1 MRAVYRPPMIL
12 QDAYSTFQTILDPMP
27 LDTFL
32 DSVLGQRFIKIPGN
46 AQSARAKLFGD
57 DPLQLALES
66 FEVLAPRM
74 GCHSEA
80 PLGPHPLI
88 EPLASAEA
96 FEAKIEAF
104 YSLGY
109 TVRLRDIRKLSP
121 ALDEFLRAMES
132 IFHTP
137 ATVEAFVSRGDAH
150 APVHHDDYDI
160 IVVQLT
166 GKKRWFISTERSEL
180 PNVWKTAP
188 EGTVLLGPHEVLEV
202 NVGDLLYLPR
212 GTRHRVDAM
221 ADSFHLSI
229 GFIPLTMREA
239 IIAALDHLSEFDRSF
254 RELADPRLA
263 LSIRNN
269 NFGALPERIREGLA
283 KLHSIS
289 QSDDF
294 VAQSLQRRSSRAIAD
309 LEKLPAPQGKVSLSA
324 GSLLRQSPV
333 GVAHL
338 MATAQK
344 IDLSHPGG
352 HVYIH
357 RGVEDSVAFM
367 VGNREFRVRDIP
379 GEIGD
384 DVRVALAEKFVSAGL
399 FEVVAG

>member
-1 MRAVYRPPMIL
+1 MIL

-46 AQSARAKLFGD
+46 AQSARARLFGD
-57 DPLQLALES
+57 NPLQRALDS
-66 FEVLAPRM
+66 FEVLAPRI

-80 PLGPHPLI
+80 PLGPHPVI
-88 EPLASAEA
+88 EPLPSAEA
-96 FEAKIEAF
+96 FKAKIEAF
-104 YSLGY
+104 YALGY
-109 TVRLRDIRKLSP
+109 TVRLRDIRALSS
-121 ALDEFLRAMES
+121 ALDEFLRAMEA
-132 IFHTP
+132 IFHQP
-137 ATVEAFVSRGDAH
+137 ATVEAFISRSDAH

-160 IVVQLT
+160 IVVQLS
-166 GKKRWFISTERSEL
+166 GRKRWYISTERSEL

-188 EGTVLLGPHEVLEV
+188 EGAILLGPHDVLEV
-202 NVGDLLYLPR
+202 NAGDLLYLPR
-212 GTRHRVDAM
+212 GTKHRVDAM

-254 RELADPRLA
+254 REFADPRLA

-269 NFGALPERIREGLA
+269 NFGALPEKIREGLA
-283 KLHSIS
+283 KLQSVS
-289 QSDDF
+289 RSDDF
-294 VAQSLQRRSSRAIAD
+294 VAQALQRRSSRAIAD
-309 LEKLPAPQGKVSLSA
+309 LEKLPAPKGRVTLSPA
-324 GSLLRQSPV
+324 SLLRQSPLAV
-333 GVAHL
+333 SHL

-357 RGVEDSVAFM
+357 RGVEDSVAFIA
-367 VGNREFRVRDIP
+367 GAREFHVRDIP
-379 GEIGD
+379 GEVGD
-384 DVRVALAEKFVSAGL
+384 DVRIALAEKFVSAGL
-399 FEVVAG
+399 FEVVSG

>member
-1 MRAVYRPPMIL
+1 MIL
-12 QDAYSTFQTILDPMP
+12 QDAYTTFQKILDPLP

-46 AQSARAKLFGD
+46 AQNARAHLFGD
-57 DPLQLALES
+57 NPLQLALDS
-66 FEVLAPRM
+66 FEVLAPRI

-80 PLGPHPLI
+80 PLGPHPVI
-88 EPLASAEA
+88 EPLSSAEA
-96 FEAKIEAF
+96 FKAKIEAF
-104 YSLGY
+104 YALGY
-109 TVRLRDIRKLSP
+109 TVRLRDIRALSP
-121 ALDEFLRAMES
+121 ALDEFLRAMEC
-132 IFHTP
+132 IFHQP
-137 ATVEAFVSRGDAH
+137 ATVEAFISRGDAH

-160 IVVQLT
+160 IVVQLS
-166 GKKRWFISTERSEL
+166 GRKRWFISTERSEL

-188 EGTVLLGPHEVLEV
+188 DGAILLGPHEVLEV

-212 GTRHRVDAM
+212 GTKHRVDAM

-239 IIAALDHLSEFDRSF
+239 IIATLDYLSEFDRSF
-254 RELADPRLA
+254 REFADPRLA

-269 NFGALPERIREGLA
+269 NFGTLPEKIREGLA
-283 KLHSIS
+283 KLHSVS
-289 QSDDF
+289 RSDDF
-294 VAQSLQRRSSRAIAD
+294 VAQALQRRSSRAIAD
-309 LEKLPAPQGKVSLSA
+309 LEKLPAPKGKITLSSA
-324 GSLLRQSPV
+324 SRLRQSPLAV
-333 GVAHL
+333 SHL

-357 RGVEDSVAFM
+357 RGVEESVAFI
-367 VGNREFRVRDIP
+367 VANREFQVRDIP

-384 DVRVALAEKFVSAGL
+384 DVRIALAEKFVGAGL

>member
-1 MRAVYRPPMIL
+1 MIL
-12 QDAYSTFQTILDPMP
+12 QDAYSTFQKILDPMP

-46 AQSARAKLFGD
+46 AQSARAHLFGD
-57 DPLQLALES
+57 DPLQLALDS

-80 PLGPHPLI
+80 PLGPHPVI
-88 EPLASAEA
+88 EPLPSAEA
-96 FEAKIEAF
+96 FKAKIEAF

-132 IFHTP
+132 IFHQPT
-137 ATVEAFVSRGDAH
+137 TVEAFISRGDAH

-160 IVVQLT
+160 IVVQLS
-166 GKKRWFISTERSEL
+166 GKKRWFISNERSDL
-180 PNVWKTAP
+180 PNVWKTVP
-188 EGTVLLGPHEVLEV
+188 EGAVILGPHDIVEVD
-202 NVGDLLYLPR
+202 VGDFLYLPR
-212 GTRHRVDAM
+212 GTKHRVDAM

-239 IIAALDHLSEFDRSF
+239 IIATLDHLSEYDRSF
-254 RELADPRLA
+254 RESVDPRLA

-269 NFGALPERIREGLA
+269 NFGTLPEKIREGLA
-283 KLHSIS
+283 KLQSVS
-289 QSDDF
+289 RSDDF

-309 LEKLPAPQGKVSLSA
+309 LEKLPAPQGKVTLSA
-324 GSLLRQSPV
+324 ASLLRQSPLAV
-333 GVAHL
+333 THL

-357 RGVEDSVAFM
+357 RGVEESVAFI
-367 VGNREFRVRDIP
+367 VGNREFHVRDIP

-384 DVRVALAEKFVSAGL
+384 DVRVALAEKFVGAGL

>member
-1 MRAVYRPPMIL
+1 MIL
-12 QDAYSTFQTILDPMP
+12 QDAYSTFQKILDPMP

-32 DSVLGQRFIKIPGN
+32 DSVLGQRFVKIPGN
-46 AQSARAKLFGD
+46 AQSARAHLFGD
-57 DPLQLALES
+57 NPLQLALDS
-66 FEVLAPRM
+66 FEVLAPRI

-80 PLGPHPLI
+80 PLGPNPVI
-88 EPLASAEA
+88 EPLPSAEA
-96 FEAKIEAF
+96 FKAKIEAF

-121 ALDEFLRAMES
+121 ALDEFLRAMEA
-132 IFHTP
+132 IFHQP
-137 ATVEAFVSRGDAH
+137 ATVEAFISRGDAH

-180 PNVWKTAP
+180 PNVWKTVP
-188 EGTVLLGPHEVLEV
+188 EGAVILGPHEVVEV
-202 NVGDLLYLPR
+202 DAGDFLYLPR
-212 GTRHRVDAM
+212 GTKHRVDAM

-239 IIAALDHLSEFDRSF
+239 IIATLDHLSEYDRAF
-254 RELADPRLA
+254 RESVDPRLA
-263 LSIRNN
+263 LSIRSN
-269 NFGALPERIREGLA
+269 NFGALPEKIREGLA
-283 KLHSIS
+283 KLQNVSR
-289 QSDDF
+289 SDDF

-309 LEKLPAPQGKVSLSA
+309 LEKLPASKGSVTLSPA
-324 GSLLRQSPV
+324 SLLRQSPLAV
-333 GVAHL
+333 SHL

-357 RGVEDSVAFM
+357 RGVEESVAFI

-384 DVRVALAEKFVSAGL
+384 DVRIALAEKFVSAGL